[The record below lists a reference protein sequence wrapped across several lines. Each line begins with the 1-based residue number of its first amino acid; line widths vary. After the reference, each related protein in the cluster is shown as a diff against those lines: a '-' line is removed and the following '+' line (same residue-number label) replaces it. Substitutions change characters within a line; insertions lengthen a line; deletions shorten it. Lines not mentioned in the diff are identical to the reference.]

1 MEKKAILKKKA
12 APKKEIS
19 DKKIITYLKTKKA
32 TPKAPAKKVV
42 AKKSSPKKSVKKKS
56 TKTVITDSHI
66 NTLRDEILE
75 LIDTVEFPKA
85 GFLEGNE
92 FDKAI
97 IGVEQHEGAV
107 IYSLSKI
114 IDILMEDG
122 MDRDEAMEY
131 YEYNIEG
138 IRGNINFLICYDLF

>member
-32 TPKAPAKKVV
+32 TPKAPAKK
-42 AKKSSPKKSVKKKS
+42 ASPKKSVKKKS